1 MFRLTSLSENGPSL
15 DALSRGL
22 VHHMQASGMS
32 LPEDDDLL
40 DYVRESA
47 RMGRMDGALIVRR
60 VGLRERACGVA
71 AWRVEHGAGVISL
84 LYLLPDMLPGQAPDA
99 ARALLE
105 RARRSLT
112 AQDAPLG
119 IYAELPEVA
128 GPVREALRAC
138 GFVGVERLIM
148 RADLSGRAWT
158 ASPPAGYTLRSW
170 EPADLTPAAHVIY
183 RANVGALDA
192 QIIPELRSEEAVR
205 QIVWQTTVGRYGAF
219 DVRASGVVLDA
230 GGALVGVTL
239 ATRRRSGQGFT
250 AEICVLPEHRRRGLA
265 RALIVHSHASFQA
278 DGILTGMLGV
288 TDGNPARCLYES
300 LGYNRIGSVWTYVWP
315 RPEGWPIGE
324 ND

>member
-1 MFRLTSLSENGPSL
+1 MTTTQGP
-15 DALSRGL
+15 A
-22 VHHMQASGMS
+22 
-32 LPEDDDLL
+32 
-40 DYVRESA
+40 
-47 RMGRMDGALIVRR
+47 RR
-60 VGLRERACGVA
+60 VTLLGSTGSIGTQALDVLARHRDAFEVVGLAAGGGDPALLARQAATFGVA
-71 AWRVEHGAGVISL
+71 TVAVADEGAV
-84 LYLLPDMLPGQAPDA
+84 PA
-99 ARALLE
+99 
-105 RARRSLT
+105 
-112 AQDAPLG
+112 
-119 IYAELPEVA
+119 
-128 GPVREALRAC
+128 VREALHAC

-170 EPADLTPAAHVIY
+170 ESADLTPAAHVIY
-183 RANVGALDA
+183 CANVGALDA

-219 DVRASGVVLDA
+219 DTRASGTVLDA

-288 TDGNPARCLYES
+288 TDGNPARYLYES
-300 LGYNRIGSVWTYVWP
+300 LGNSRIGSVWTYVWP
-315 RPEGWPIGE
+315 RPEGWSLGE